1 MLSIFR
7 RVCGI
12 MGVDFS
18 IADDVRQPDGLPLL
32 MGSPQGSNQPQKP
45 MKKTSTPESEITV
58 DDDLLPEYDLV
69 YSKGRPNRYAGQI
82 DKSQVVVMLEPD
94 IAEVF
99 TTPESVNAVLRA
111 LIATMPAT
119 PAKSARKASSASAA

>member
-1 MLSIFR
+1 
-7 RVCGI
+7 
-12 MGVDFS
+12 
-18 IADDVRQPDGLPLL
+18 
-32 MGSPQGSNQPQKP
+32 
-45 MKKTSTPESEITV
+45 MKKTSTPKPENAV
-58 DDDLLPEYDLV
+58 DDDLLPEYDLD
-69 YSKGRPNRYAGQI
+69 YSKGRPNRYAGKI

-119 PAKSARKASSASAA
+119 PAKRARRASSTSAAQQPAA

>member
-1 MLSIFR
+1 MTIPDELLS
-7 RVCGI
+7 
-12 MGVDFS
+12 
-18 IADDVRQPDGLPLL
+18 
-32 MGSPQGSNQPQKP
+32 K
-45 MKKTSTPESEITV
+45 
-58 DDDLLPEYDLV
+58 YDLD
-69 YSKGRPNRYAGQI
+69 YSKGRSNCYAGKI

-119 PAKSARKASSASAA
+119 PAKPARKASSASGAHQAAA

>member
-1 MLSIFR
+1 MTI
-7 RVCGI
+7 
-12 MGVDFS
+12 
-18 IADDVRQPDGLPLL
+18 PDELH
-32 MGSPQGSNQPQKP
+32 Q
-45 MKKTSTPESEITV
+45 
-58 DDDLLPEYDLV
+58 EYDLD
-69 YSKGRPNRYAGQI
+69 YSKGRSNRYACKI

-119 PAKSARKASSASAA
+119 PAKPARKASSASGAHQAAA

>member
-1 MLSIFR
+1 M
-7 RVCGI
+7 
-12 MGVDFS
+12 M
-18 IADDVRQPDGLPLL
+18 PD
-32 MGSPQGSNQPQKP
+32 
-45 MKKTSTPESEITV
+45 E
-58 DDDLLPEYDLV
+58 LLPEYDLD
-69 YSKGRPNRYAGQI
+69 YRKARPNRYAGKI

-119 PAKSARKASSASAA
+119 PASAASA

>member
-1 MLSIFR
+1 
-7 RVCGI
+7 
-12 MGVDFS
+12 
-18 IADDVRQPDGLPLL
+18 
-32 MGSPQGSNQPQKP
+32 
-45 MKKTSTPESEITV
+45 MKKTSTLRPEIAI
-58 DDDLLPEYDLV
+58 DDDLLPEYDLD

-111 LIATMPAT
+111 LISTMPAT
-119 PAKSARKASSASAA
+119 PAKPARKTSAASAAQQPAA